1 MLTPYE
7 LLGGE
12 PGVRQLADE
21 FYQVMSQRKEASGIR
36 KMHSAN
42 LSPIKE
48 KLFMFLSGWMGGPD
62 LYLQKHGTIC
72 LSSPHAAYSI
82 GRDER
87 DQWLACM
94 DEALLNIDASDELRE
109 MLKEPM
115 FQLAEVMR
123 NAD

>member
-1 MLTPYE
+1 MSTPYE

-12 PGVRQLADE
+12 TGVRQLADE
-21 FYQVMSQRKEASGIR
+21 FYQVMTQRLEASNIR
-36 KMHSAN
+36 KMHSAD

-72 LSSPHAAYSI
+72 LSSPHAAYNI
-82 GRDER
+82 GSDER

-94 DEALLNIDASDELRE
+94 DQALLNIEASEQVRK
-109 MLKEPM
+109 MLKDPM
-115 FQLAEVMR
+115 FQLADVMR